1 MSDLNPSQQRAIEY
15 TSGPLIIVAGAGTG
29 KTTVITKKIAHLI
42 DQKLATSE
50 QILALTFTEKAA
62 NEMVERV
69 DKLLNIGYADLQIS
83 TFHAFCQRLLEQY
96 GLDIGLPNRF
106 KVLTATEAWLLVR
119 ENLKR
124 FNLDYY
130 RPMANPTRHIH
141 ELIRHFNKCKDE
153 LVTPEKYLAH
163 AEEVQGNSGDM
174 NVEEKSRLTE
184 VSNAYHV
191 YNQILLENESLDFGD
206 LIFYTYKLLSE
217 RPNIL
222 RALQNR
228 FRYIL
233 VDEFQDVNWSQYQ
246 LVRLLTLPLLSKEG
260 SGEVA
265 IASGANTVA
274 TPPSLPLGRG
284 GNLTTP
290 QLTVVG
296 DDDQSIYAFRGAS
309 VSNILR
315 FKDDYKDAEEIVL
328 TENYRSNQEI
338 LDAAYKLI
346 QNNNPDRLEV
356 KLNINKRL
364 ISKKL
369 PSPLPP
375 PSGERE
381 ISSPPSTVKRG
392 LGGVQSSVEYFH
404 CSKLEDEVKTVV
416 DKLRDLKKNNSE
428 LSWSECAILVRA
440 NNHAEPFLMALEKAG
455 IPYEFMASAGLFRQ
469 PIIIDAL
476 NFLKLIDARH
486 ESASVFRLLLMPFW
500 NFSENDLQKFT
511 FAAKKKSIFY
521 YEALKRVREF
531 GLSEQGI
538 QVCDKLISLI
548 HEGMRQTRQEKP
560 SKILYT
566 FFEQSGYLKYLSTEE
581 ANDRD
586 AINRV
591 STEADKLR
599 QISFLNQFFE
609 HVAEYE
615 ASHPEQ
621 PTVLGFL
628 QYVQYLMQAGEE
640 GSLEHENSEEAVK
653 IMTVHGAK
661 GLEFSYVFI
670 VNLVEERFPT
680 RRRGESIELPSEL
693 INEQLPS
700 GDAHYQEER
709 RLFYVA
715 LTRAKEKLFLL
726 SSDDYGGMRE
736 KKPSRFLVELG
747 FDEGEKKKKGKK
759 TKKELESSL
768 SDIDSQKAEK
778 KPTSLYEIPEK
789 FSFSQIQSYETCP
802 YKYKL
807 AHVLKVP
814 SKGNASFSFG
824 QTMHSA
830 LQKFYERIQE
840 FNAVKQVSLF
850 GTLEPATQVSGGV
863 KVPPVEELLKLYDQ
877 VWIEDWFQNTEQR
890 EAYYEKGK
898 QILREFYKT
907 HEGQWTIPVSLEG
920 WFKIKLGEYI
930 LHGRI
935 DRIDK
940 LPDGTLEIIDYKTG
954 KSKDKVVGEDKEQ
967 LLIYQLATEQLP
979 QYRHM
984 GTTQK
989 LTFYYINDN
998 IKVSFLGTQEEL
1010 SELQSKLIS
1019 VIEKIRSGEFTA
1031 TPSQFV
1037 CGSCDFKDICD
1048 YRVF

>member
-1 MSDLNPSQQRAIEY
+1 
-15 TSGPLIIVAGAGTG
+15 
-29 KTTVITKKIAHLI
+29 
-42 DQKLATSE
+42 
-50 QILALTFTEKAA
+50 
-62 NEMVERV
+62 
-69 DKLLNIGYADLQIS
+69 
-83 TFHAFCQRLLEQY
+83 
-96 GLDIGLPNRF
+96 
-106 KVLTATEAWLLVR
+106 
-119 ENLKR
+119 
-124 FNLDYY
+124 
-130 RPMANPTRHIH
+130 
-141 ELIRHFNKCKDE
+141 
-153 LVTPEKYLAH
+153 
-163 AEEVQGNSGDM
+163 
-174 NVEEKSRLTE
+174 LTE
-184 VSNAYHV
+184 VANAYHV

-206 LIFYTYKLLSE
+206 LIFYTHKLLSE
-217 RPNIL
+217 RSNIL
-222 RALQNR
+222 KALQNR

-265 IASGANTVA
+265 VASKKTMA

-284 GNLTTP
+284 GNMTTP

-338 LDAAYKLI
+338 LDASYKLI

-356 KLNINKRL
+356 KLNIDKRL
-364 ISKKL
+364 ISKKEN
-369 PSPLPP
+369 SE
-375 PSGERE
+375 SAD
-381 ISSPPSTVKRG
+381 KNK
-392 LGGVQSSVEYFH
+392 VEYFH
-404 CSKLEDEVKTVV
+404 CPKLEDEVKTVIE
-416 DKLRDLKKNNSE
+416 KLRDLKNNNPE

-531 GLSEQGI
+531 GLSEQGT

-566 FFEQSGYLKYLSTEE
+566 FFEQSGYLKYLTSEDEE
-581 ANDRD
+581 MTN
-586 AINRV
+586 
-591 STEADKLR
+591 KLQ

-609 HVAEYE
+609 HIAEYE

-680 RRRGESIELPSEL
+680 RRRGESIELPTEL
-693 INEQLPS
+693 VNEQLPS

-736 KKPSRFLVELG
+736 KKRSRFLVELG

-768 SDIDSQKAEK
+768 SDIDSQKVEK
-778 KPTSLYEIPEK
+778 KSTTLYEIPEK

-824 QTMHSA
+824 QTMHST

-898 QILREFYKT
+898 QILKEFYKT
-907 HEGQWTIPVSLEG
+907 HEDQWTIPVSLEG
-920 WFKIKLGEYI
+920 WFKIKMGDYL

-984 GTTQK
+984 GATQK

-998 IKVSFLGTQEEL
+998 IKVSFLGSQEEL
-1010 SELQSKLIS
+1010 SELQSKLVS
-1019 VIEKIRSGEFTA
+1019 VIEKIRLGEFTA

-1048 YRVF
+1048 FRVF